1 MNEQGKQVLAK
12 QVQSGALSFE
22 GLIGNAE
29 YFLTNIDLWV
39 LFTYFKIPAIF
50 ITKTNKKC
58 LLETKYTRSVFVAYS
73 GTPDGDVEPTEKFIY
88 IMSPGPGLKKDVRPK
103 YKIFHQNGTVAFD
116 LHIIKEGDCKTQ
128 VMEAIQNKIT
138 IQHYLG
144 TFEKTDPTLNKC
156 GRATVEPRLRIKV
169 KPQRL
174 IKSLPSATTPT
185 PVSGVEET
193 KEEPVKSAN
202 KRTSKK
208 RRPNK

>member
-1 MNEQGKQVLAK
+1 
-12 QVQSGALSFE
+12 
-22 GLIGNAE
+22 
-29 YFLTNIDLWV
+29 
-39 LFTYFKIPAIF
+39 
-50 ITKTNKKC
+50 
-58 LLETKYTRSVFVAYS
+58 
-73 GTPDGDVEPTEKFIY
+73 
-88 IMSPGPGLKKDVRPK
+88 MSPGPGLKKDVRPK
-103 YKIFHQNGTVAFD
+103 YKIFHQNGTIAFD

-138 IQHYLG
+138 IPHYLG

-174 IKSLPSATTPT
+174 IRSVPSTSTEETAA
-185 PVSGVEET
+185 SGVEET
-193 KEEPVKSAN
+193 KEEVSASGS

>member
-1 MNEQGKQVLAK
+1 
-12 QVQSGALSFE
+12 
-22 GLIGNAE
+22 
-29 YFLTNIDLWV
+29 

-103 YKIFHQNGTVAFD
+103 YKIFHQNGTIAFD
-116 LHIIKEGDCKTQ
+116 LHIIKEGDCKMQ

-138 IQHYLG
+138 IPHYLG

-156 GRATVEPRLRIKV
+156 GRTTVEPRLRIKV

-174 IKSLPSATTPT
+174 IRSLPSTATSEVTEAT
-185 PVSGVEET
+185 AAGVATGAEET
-193 KEEPVKSAN
+193 KEEPAKSTSGGIN

>member
-1 MNEQGKQVLAK
+1 
-12 QVQSGALSFE
+12 
-22 GLIGNAE
+22 
-29 YFLTNIDLWV
+29 
-39 LFTYFKIPAIF
+39 
-50 ITKTNKKC
+50 
-58 LLETKYTRSVFVAYS
+58 
-73 GTPDGDVEPTEKFIY
+73 
-88 IMSPGPGLKKDVRPK
+88 VRPK

-156 GRATVEPRLRIKV
+156 GRATVEQKLRIKV

-174 IKSLPSATTPT
+174 IKSLPSATTPM
-185 PVSGVEET
+185 PDSGVEET
-193 KEEPVKSAN
+193 KEEPVKSGG

>member
-1 MNEQGKQVLAK
+1 M
-12 QVQSGALSFE
+12 
-22 GLIGNAE
+22 
-29 YFLTNIDLWV
+29 
-39 LFTYFKIPAIF
+39 
-50 ITKTNKKC
+50 
-58 LLETKYTRSVFVAYS
+58 FVAYS
-73 GTPDGDVEPTEKFIY
+73 GTTDGDVEPTEKFIY

-116 LHIIKEGDCKTQ
+116 LHIIKEGDCKPQ

-174 IKSLPSATTPT
+174 IKGLPSATTPM
-185 PVSGVEET
+185 PGSGVEET
-193 KEEPVKSAN
+193 KEEVSASGPGN